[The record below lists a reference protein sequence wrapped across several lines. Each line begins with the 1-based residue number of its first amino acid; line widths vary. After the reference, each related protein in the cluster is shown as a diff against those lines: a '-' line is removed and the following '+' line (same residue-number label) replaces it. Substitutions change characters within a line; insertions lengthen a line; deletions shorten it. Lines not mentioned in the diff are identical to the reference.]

1 MAWHVVETFNM
12 DVKNKSSLYNQLAT
26 VRILPIAAAAAA
38 VITQRKMSMINKREG
53 VECEE
58 EASC

>member
-26 VRILPIAAAAAA
+26 VRILPIAAAAA
-38 VITQRKMSMINKREG
+38 VITRRQMSMINEREG